1 MTGLGRRLDRVE
13 AAIAPRQRVLV
24 YEVGRDVSET
34 ERASFER
41 DVLKR
46 RPNDLVIVI
55 SDDFL
60 EPLSAA
66 MSAGEALVRQRFGRV
81 IKAHWSVAATRSA
94 ESALS
99 TAPCALMTLQ
109 RSEIDCAR
117 M

>member
-24 YEVGRDVSET
+24 YEVGKTVSVA
-34 ERASFER
+34 ERTAFER

-60 EPLSAA
+60 EPLSPPR
-66 MSAGEALVRQRFGRV
+66 LPV
-81 IKAHWSVAATRSA
+81 KHW
-94 ESALS
+94 
-99 TAPCALMTLQ
+99 
-109 RSEIDCAR
+109 
-117 M
+117 

>member
-13 AAIAPRQRVLV
+13 TAIAPRQRVLV
-24 YEVGRDVSET
+24 YEVGRAVSEAG
-34 ERASFER
+34 RAAFER

-99 TAPCALMTLQ
+99 TARAP
-109 RSEIDCAR
+109 
-117 M
+117 